1 MLLKKFFTINF
12 LAKSMLLILRNEN
25 SKLVNRKQYDSGKKG
40 MGTIGLVKKLKLK
53 LQRLETKYLMLL
65 I

>member
-1 MLLKKFFTINF
+1 
-12 LAKSMLLILRNEN
+12 MLLILRNEN

>member
-1 MLLKKFFTINF
+1 
-12 LAKSMLLILRNEN
+12 MLLILRNEN
-25 SKLVNRKQYDSGKKG
+25 SKLVNRKQYDCGKKG
-40 MGTIGLVKKLKLK
+40 MGTIGLVKELKLK